1 MKVPATDQHRPT
13 QLYDFSE
20 YNYYVLT
27 RGPDELL
34 PLRPVA
40 YQILLALADGERHGY
55 GISRDISQRG
65 AARMNLEPGNLY
77 RTLKWMLDRQ
87 MIEESDRRPAPDL
100 DDVRRRYYRM
110 TRFGW
115 RVGVAETARLEALVA
130 EAKTKRWSPLR
141 TAVPVPRGRPA
152 RLS

>member
-1 MKVPATDQHRPT
+1 LSSD
-13 QLYDFSE
+13 
-20 YNYYVLT
+20 
-27 RGPDELL
+27 PDELL

-55 GISRDISQRG
+55 GIAQDISQRT

-77 RTLKWMLDRQ
+77 RTLKWMLDRR

-100 DDVRRRYYRM
+100 DDERRRYYRI

-130 EAKTKRWSPLR
+130 EAKTKRWSPR
-141 TAVPVPRGRPA
+141 
-152 RLS
+152 

>member
-1 MKVPATDQHRPT
+1 MNQ
-13 QLYDFSE
+13 S
-20 YNYYVLT
+20 
-27 RGPDELL
+27 PDKLL

-55 GISRDISQRG
+55 GIAQDISRRS

-77 RTLKWMLDRQ
+77 RTIKWMLDRQ

-100 DDVRRRYYRM
+100 DDERRRYYRI

-130 EAKTKRWSPLR
+130 EAKTKRWSPR
-141 TAVPVPRGRPA
+141 
-152 RLS
+152 

>member
-1 MKVPATDQHRPT
+1 MSRD
-13 QLYDFSE
+13 
-20 YNYYVLT
+20 
-27 RGPDELL
+27 PDGLL

-55 GISRDISQRG
+55 AITRDIAQRT

-77 RTLKWMLDRQ
+77 RTLKWMLDRNL
-87 MIEESDRRPAPDL
+87 IEESDRRPAPDV
-100 DDVRRRYYRM
+100 DDERRRYYRI

-130 EAKTKRWSPLR
+130 EAKTKRWSPR
-141 TAVPVPRGRPA
+141 
-152 RLS
+152 